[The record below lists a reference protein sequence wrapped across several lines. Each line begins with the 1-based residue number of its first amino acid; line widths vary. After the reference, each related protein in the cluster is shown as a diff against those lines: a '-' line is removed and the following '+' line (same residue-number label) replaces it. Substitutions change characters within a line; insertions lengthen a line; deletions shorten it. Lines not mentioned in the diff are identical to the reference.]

1 MLDIKNFKAVVTNAP
16 LVSIDLCLVF
26 QGKLLLGKR
35 FNNPLQGCWFTPGG
49 RIYKNEEFR
58 TALYRIALAELG
70 LRKIDMS
77 AFCLMGVWDH
87 FYNNS
92 VFDDKTS
99 THYVN
104 LPHFA
109 RFDTK
114 PMVTADFQHDR
125 FEWFDLNEVADGGVF
140 HKYIQNYANWLIT
153 RGSKK

>member
-1 MLDIKNFKAVVTNAP
+1 MLDVQNFKTVVTNAP

-35 FNNPLQGCWFTPGG
+35 LNNPLQGCWFTPGG
-49 RIYKNEEFR
+49 RIYKNEGFR
-58 TALYRIALAELG
+58 AALYRIAQAELG
-70 LRKIDMS
+70 LRDTDIR
-77 AFCLMGVWDH
+77 AFSLMGVWDH

-92 VFDDKTS
+92 AFDEETS

-109 RFDTK
+109 RFDTR
-114 PMVTADFQHDR
+114 PIIIADFQHDR

-140 HKYIQNYANWLIT
+140 HKYIQNYANWLIAK
-153 RGSKK
+153 GS